1 MIVEFLKKYKLAFIG
16 LGIGALAGYVYYVQV
31 GCLSGS
37 CAITSSPINSTLY
50 GALMGYLFLGMFKKE
65 QIKKKI

>member
-1 MIVEFLKKYKLAFIG
+1 MNFLTTNKLIIAG
-16 LGIGALAGYVYYVQV
+16 VLLGSIAGYFYWQEI

-50 GALMGYLFLGMFKKE
+50 GAFMGGLTLNMFKKE
-65 QIKKKI
+65 RKAEN